1 LNLKEIVAMRFDK
14 VVRSVSLAVCAVLA
28 VAPGLTAYAA
38 DGPYAVVDKWVIG
51 GQGGWDYLLADPS
64 MHVVYL
70 THGQRVEV
78 VDTKTGKAVGAITE
92 LKGTHGI
99 ALDTDGRYGYISDGQ
114 ANAVVVFDRKTYAK
128 VGSVATGTNPDGIT
142 FEPVTKT
149 VWAFN
154 GRSNDA
160 SVIDAATKKVVATI
174 KLSGR
179 PEFPAPDGKGTVFV
193 NIESKNSIVKL
204 DAKALKVTAE
214 WPLTGCESPS
224 GLAMD
229 TAGRRLFSVCDGKKM
244 AVTSADSGKV
254 IKLVEIG
261 DGPDAA
267 GFDAKNQVAFS
278 SNADGTLTVVDA
290 KGSDYK
296 VIQNVATP
304 KRARTMSF
312 DPSTGRVYLL
322 AAEYGPAPAASA
334 ENPRPRP
341 TVVPG
346 SYSVIVVGKK

>member
-1 LNLKEIVAMRFDK
+1 MSFSKR
-14 VVRSVSLAVCAVLA
+14 VRSASLLCGAVLTIA
-28 VAPGLTAYAA
+28 SGAAAYGA
-38 DGPYAVVDKWVIG
+38 DGPYSVVDKWVIG

-70 THGQRVEV
+70 THGTRVEV
-78 VDTKTGKAVGAITE
+78 VDTTTGKAVGAITD
-92 LKGTHGI
+92 LKGTHGV
-99 ALDTDGRYGYISDGQ
+99 ALDAAGKYGYISDGA
-114 ANAVVVFDRKTYAK
+114 ANTVVVFDRKTYAK
-128 VGSVATGTNPDGIT
+128 VNSIPAGTNPDGIA

-160 SVIDAATKKVVATI
+160 TVIDTGTMKPVATI
-174 KLSGR
+174 KLSGK
-179 PEFPAPDGKGTVFV
+179 PEFPAADGKGTMFV
-193 NIESKNSIVKL
+193 NIETKNSIVRL
-204 DAKALKVTAE
+204 DAKTMKQTAE
-214 WPLTGCESPS
+214 WTLAGCESPS

-244 AVTSADSGKV
+244 AVTNADTGKV

-267 GFDAKNQVAFS
+267 GFDAKNQVVFS
-278 SNADGTLTVVDA
+278 SNSDGTLTVVDA

-304 KRARTMSF
+304 KRARTMAF
-312 DPSTGRVYLL
+312 DSGTGRVYLL
-322 AAEYGPAPAASA
+322 AAEYGPAPAATA
-334 ENPRPRP
+334 AVPKPRP

>member
-1 LNLKEIVAMRFDK
+1 MRLNR
-14 VVRSVSLAVCAVLA
+14 VVRSVSLMACAMLP
-28 VAPGLTAYAA
+28 VASGVMALGA
-38 DGPYAVVDKWVIG
+38 DGPYSVVAKWVIG

-70 THGQRVEV
+70 THGTRVEV
-78 VDTKTGKAVGAITE
+78 VDTTTGKAVGAITE
-92 LKGTHGI
+92 LKGTHGV
-99 ALDTDGRYGYISDGQ
+99 ALDAEGKYGYISDGG

-128 VGSVATGTNPDGIT
+128 VNSIATGTNPDGIT

-160 SVIDAATKKVVATI
+160 SVIDTATMKVVATI
-174 KLSGR
+174 KLSGK
-179 PEFPAPDGKGTVFV
+179 PEFPAADGKGVVFV
-193 NIESKNSIVKL
+193 NIETKNSIVKL
-204 DAKALKVTAE
+204 DAKALKVTGE
-214 WPLTGCESPS
+214 WPLAGCESPS

-229 TAGRRLFSVCDGKKM
+229 TAGRKLFSVCDGKKM
-244 AVTSADSGKV
+244 AVTDADSGKV
-254 IKLVEIG
+254 VKLVEIG

-278 SNADGTLTVVDA
+278 SNGDGTLTVVDT
-290 KGSDYK
+290 KDGKYS

-304 KRARTMSF
+304 KRARTMAF
-312 DPSTGRVYLL
+312 DAGTGRVYLL
-322 AAEYGPAPAASA
+322 AAEYAPAAAPTA
-334 ENPRPRP
+334 EVPKPRP

>member
-1 LNLKEIVAMRFDK
+1 MRLNRA
-14 VVRSVSLAVCAVLA
+14 VRPFSLLAVAVLA
-28 VAPGLTAYAA
+28 VAPGVTAYAA

-64 MHVVYL
+64 QHVVYL
-70 THGQRVEV
+70 THATRVEV
-78 VDTKTGKAVGAITE
+78 VDTTTGKAVGAITD

-99 ALDTDGRYGYISDGQ
+99 ALDPEGKFGYISDGG
-114 ANAVVVFDRKTYAK
+114 ANEVVVFDRKTYAK

-142 FEPVTKT
+142 YEPVTKT

-154 GRSNDA
+154 GKSSDA
-160 SVIDAATKKVVATI
+160 SVIDTAARKVVATI
-174 KLSGR
+174 KLSGK
-179 PEFPAPDGKGTVFV
+179 PEFPQADGKGTVFV
-193 NIESKNSIVKL
+193 NIETKNSIARL
-204 DAKALKVTAE
+204 DAKTWKVTAE
-214 WPLTGCESPS
+214 WPLAGCESPS

-244 AVTSADSGKV
+244 AVTSADSGKQL
-254 IKLVEIG
+254 KLVEIG

-267 GFDAKNQVAFS
+267 GYDAKNQVAFS
-278 SNADGTLTVVDA
+278 SNGDGTLTVVDA

-296 VIQNVATP
+296 VIQNVVTP

-312 DPSTGRVYLL
+312 DAGTGRVYLL
-322 AAEYGPAPAASA
+322 AAEYGPASAATA
-334 ENPRPRP
+334 ATPRPRP